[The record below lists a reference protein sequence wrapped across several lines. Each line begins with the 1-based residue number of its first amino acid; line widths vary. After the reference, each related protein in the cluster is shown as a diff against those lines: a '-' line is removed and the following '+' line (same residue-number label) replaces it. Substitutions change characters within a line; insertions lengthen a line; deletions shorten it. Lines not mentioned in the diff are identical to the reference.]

1 MVACCR
7 ELDMDQ
13 RKRSRIVVT
22 LLMLSAALTGGC
34 ETDFI
39 EAQALESFAS
49 FLTSVVTTAVD
60 EAIRP

>member
-1 MVACCR
+1 
-7 ELDMDQ
+7 MDQ

-22 LLMLSAALTGGC
+22 LLMLSAALTSGC

-39 EAQALESFAS
+39 EEQALESFAS
-49 FLTSVVTTAVD
+49 FLTSVVTAAVD